1 MSPERELDA
10 VRSELRPRAPER
22 KKPPHPAGA
31 AYARRGT
38 ATRRMVSTRGR
49 TPVPVP
55 ADRKDTAAI
64 SPLRRAHGVRL
75 RRGRRSA
82 RSAQGC
88 PPKLWYAKA
97 PSRGGQSMEAERSL
111 PAWPAAEPRWKTSC
125 PRLRRMQKYKSR
137 KSLSCD
143 FPLSCDSYFFLTSNS
158 LRLYRSTNA
167 LFVW

>member
-1 MSPERELDA
+1 MSSERELDA

-55 ADRKDTAAI
+55 ADQKDTAAI

-75 RRGRRSA
+75 RRGQQRVRTAS
-82 RSAQGC
+82 
-88 PPKLWYAKA
+88 
-97 PSRGGQSMEAERSL
+97 
-111 PAWPAAEPRWKTSC
+111 
-125 PRLRRMQKYKSR
+125 RLR
-137 KSLSCD
+137 
-143 FPLSCDSYFFLTSNS
+143 PATSQEYAGEQEA
-158 LRLYRSTNA
+158 RLKA
-167 LFVW
+167 